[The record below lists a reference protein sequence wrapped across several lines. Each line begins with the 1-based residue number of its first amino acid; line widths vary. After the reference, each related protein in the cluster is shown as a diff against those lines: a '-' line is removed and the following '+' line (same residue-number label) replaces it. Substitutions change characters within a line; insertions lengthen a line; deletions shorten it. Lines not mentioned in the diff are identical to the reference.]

1 MENISVICIG
11 SIISQIDVLSKDT
24 SEIGNKKLH
33 QILQATQ
40 CFLLIKTKLSVHAF
54 IFHLGI

>member
-1 MENISVICIG
+1 MENISVICIL
-11 SIISQIDVLSKDT
+11 ISQINVLSKGA

>member
-11 SIISQIDVLSKDT
+11 SIISQINVLSKDT

-40 CFLLIKTKLSVHAF
+40 CSVHAF

>member
-1 MENISVICIG
+1 MENISVICIL
-11 SIISQIDVLSKDT
+11 ISQINVLSKGA
-24 SEIGNKKLH
+24 SEIGNKNLH

-40 CFLLIKTKLSVHAF
+40 FFLLIKTKLSVHAF